1 MTKKQIYKEHN
12 LDGYI
17 TAEGLIKEINYVHE
31 EFGIPLNKI
40 VFDHE
45 AYDGYG
51 SPSSRAY
58 LQYGVLETDREYEN
72 RLRSEAAQKEQDIEW
87 KRKQLERLKK
97 ELGEN

>member
-1 MTKKQIYKEHN
+1 MTKKQILKEHN

-45 AYDGYG
+45 AYDEYG
-51 SPSSRAY
+51 SSYSRAY
-58 LQYGVLETDREYEN
+58 LQYDVLETDKEYEK
-72 RLRSEAAQKEQDIEW
+72 RLRDEAVRKAQDTEW